1 MKVEAVGAVAKRL
14 LVYGSSEEGV
24 VVGEETRRRGEG

>member
-1 MKVEAVGAVAKRL
+1 MKAEAVGAVAKRL
-14 LVYGSSEEGV
+14 LVYDSSEEG